1 MLKHLV
7 DPLHPTL
14 EWPSDIKLKCEIG
27 QSTIIELSH
36 SGGYLAAGFAE
47 GALAVFDVDTWSV
60 LFRFRAHSMP
70 ILAMKWSKDAKH
82 LVTVGSDWLICIWDM
97 SKKQLLRNKQ
107 LDFCPTAA
115 SFEIESPFI
124 VALVC
129 GTSLSVCNLSIN
141 DSSDQLEEFE
151 APPDS
156 DVAVFSCVQMLS
168 PSIIA
173 CGTSK
178 GNLHIYENSKILHSS
193 KLSTGS
199 LRALTFAPSRA
210 VLAVACSDKAVRV
223 FYLRDAIDEETLKL
237 NADCIEIG
245 HKFTDLG
252 LQSQWNSLAFSQ
264 DGEYLYAASDIRQGT
279 ISIWNVLTRFAV
291 RQLRGNAE
299 RLTSIKF
306 DQERVMLVGSGR
318 DSGAIFV
325 WRADPPKAW
334 ASLISEFE
342 HIPDIEVYQE
352 KESDWDLP
360 DRELKVSEDTDVD
373 VWTLPEP
380 RLEFTIPVEL

>member
-27 QSTIIELSH
+27 QATLIELSP
-36 SGGYLAAGFAE
+36 SSGYLAASLAE
-47 GALAVFDVDTWSV
+47 GSLAVLDVNTWSV
-60 LFRFRAHSMP
+60 LFRTREHSMP
-70 ILAMKWSKDAKH
+70 ILAIKWSNDARY

-97 SKKQLLRNKQ
+97 SKKELVRRKQ
-107 LDFCPTAA
+107 LDFSPVSA
-115 SFEIESPFI
+115 SFEVNSPFT
-124 VALVC
+124 VALVY
-129 GTSLSVCNLSIN
+129 GTSIVVLQISLDGQTDQMSV
-141 DSSDQLEEFE
+141 LEK
-151 APPDS
+151 PPDFEM
-156 DVAVFSCVQMLS
+156 AVFTCVQMLT

-178 GNLHIYENSKILHSS
+178 GNLHVYEGSTIVYSS

-199 LRALTFAPSRA
+199 LRALAFAPARK
-210 VLAVACSDKAVRV
+210 VLAVACSDRAVRV
-223 FYLRDAIDEETLKL
+223 FYLLEAIDDATGRV
-237 NADCIEIG
+237 NADHIELG

-252 LQSQWNSLAFSQ
+252 LQSQWNNLAFSQ

-279 ISIWNVLTRFAV
+279 VSIWNVLTRFAV

-306 DQERVMLVGSGR
+306 DQERVMLVGTGR

-360 DRELKVSEDTDVD
+360 DRESKVSKHTDVD

-380 RLEFTIPVEL
+380 ITEITIPVDL